1 MCRVEET
8 IQSGNAAGDMGSSQS
23 FKTREGNS
31 EYRSESCK
39 TVRRNH
45 CPGYRLHTIP
55 IENAQT
61 PRLPP
66 WEIFQ
71 RGPPEHQAA
80 PSHPG
85 PHRKIF
91 TFPDIGYYLRMLRC
105 GPSKPPFVHL
115 AAF

>member
-23 FKTREGNS
+23 FKTREDNS
-31 EYRSESCK
+31 EYHSESCK

-55 IENAQT
+55 IENAQP

-91 TFPDIGYYLRMLRC
+91 TIADLVPFISYCSAATRLRTFAGYS
-105 GPSKPPFVHL
+105 G
-115 AAF
+115 